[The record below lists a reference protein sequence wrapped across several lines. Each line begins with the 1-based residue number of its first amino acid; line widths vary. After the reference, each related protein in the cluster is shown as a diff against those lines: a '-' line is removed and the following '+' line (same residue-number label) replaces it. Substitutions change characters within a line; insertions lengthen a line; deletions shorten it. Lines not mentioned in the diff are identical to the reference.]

1 LGPKGNVQVIVPHQ
15 SESYASSADPPEP
28 AIPVCTLKN
37 FPYAI
42 AHTIQ
47 WGRDLFEGLF
57 EQRPS
62 QANDFA
68 SSLQGSTLEDI
79 TSSLL
84 REKGDD
90 AALTIAEELSE
101 DFSAAMA
108 VNAEDDFQLIR
119 DDSLKW
125 ASELASKLYFDAVHK
140 LMRQHPL
147 DSLDEDEEE
156 PFWSGIRRPPKALSY
171 LPSDDSVENEIN
183 ANLVDF
189 VRSAARLR
197 VETFVSGAN
206 ASISYFTPD
215 QAISALHSVFDTC
228 ASGGETID
236 SDSNQ
241 PVAEL
246 IRARLKSVSAC
257 SWKLS
262 SAEFEKDDDSNG
274 HVSFVN
280 AASNLRAIAYGIPPV
295 DAMETR
301 RVAGNIV
308 PAMITTTAFVSALSC
323 IELAKLVQHAPLK
336 RHRNAF
342 INLALPF
349 FAFTE
354 PLPAEQIPG
363 LQGRKYTLWDR
374 LTVTEGKKAALSG
387 GMTMRA
393 LIRRIKKKV
402 ATEPDTVEVSSV
414 SYGPYM
420 LFMNFLHDE
429 DENLMDTPL
438 WQLIA
443 DAVASGDE
451 FDNTFS
457 RDEVREEDGEPKEP
471 DDIENFVDLSVVVED
486 VEAEDEAELSIRVKR
501 FGRE

>member
-1 LGPKGNVQVIVPHQ
+1 
-15 SESYASSADPPEP
+15 
-28 AIPVCTLKN
+28 
-37 FPYAI
+37 
-42 AHTIQ
+42 
-47 WGRDLFEGLF
+47 
-57 EQRPS
+57 
-62 QANDFA
+62 
-68 SSLQGSTLEDI
+68 
-79 TSSLL
+79 
-84 REKGDD
+84 
-90 AALTIAEELSE
+90 
-101 DFSAAMA
+101 
-108 VNAEDDFQLIR
+108 
-119 DDSLKW
+119 
-125 ASELASKLYFDAVHK
+125 
-140 LMRQHPL
+140 
-147 DSLDEDEEE
+147 
-156 PFWSGIRRPPKALSY
+156 
-171 LPSDDSVENEIN
+171 
-183 ANLVDF
+183 
-189 VRSAARLR
+189 
-197 VETFVSGAN
+197 
-206 ASISYFTPD
+206 
-215 QAISALHSVFDTC
+215 
-228 ASGGETID
+228 
-236 SDSNQ
+236 
-241 PVAEL
+241 
-246 IRARLKSVSAC
+246 
-257 SWKLS
+257 
-262 SAEFEKDDDSNG
+262 
-274 HVSFVN
+274 
-280 AASNLRAIAYGIPPV
+280 
-295 DAMETR
+295 
-301 RVAGNIV
+301 
-308 PAMITTTAFVSALSC
+308 MITTTAFVSALSC

-501 FGRE
+501 FGRD